1 MRQFFVTSFER
12 VISAL
17 VVIMGIFIL
26 IAAFLSL
33 GQPQGGI
40 LSFLFILVFGGVYL
54 IIMAGFIYLQIA
66 IQANT
71 KRTADAV
78 EALLARR

>member
-1 MRQFFVTSFER
+1 MT
-12 VISAL
+12 
-17 VVIMGIFIL
+17 
-26 IAAFLSL
+26 
-33 GQPQGGI
+33 
-40 LSFLFILVFGGVYL
+40 ILVFGGVYL
-54 IIMAGFIYLQIA
+54 IVMAGFIYLQIA